1 MNTNLMFG
9 FGRSIQMKK
18 KNENKTNMKNT
29 KLSITHIKLKKTTR
43 QNNGIHKHKDIYLKT
58 KQL

>member
-1 MNTNLMFG
+1 
-9 FGRSIQMKK
+9 MKK

-43 QNNGIHKHKDIYLKT
+43 QNNGIHKHTDIYLKT